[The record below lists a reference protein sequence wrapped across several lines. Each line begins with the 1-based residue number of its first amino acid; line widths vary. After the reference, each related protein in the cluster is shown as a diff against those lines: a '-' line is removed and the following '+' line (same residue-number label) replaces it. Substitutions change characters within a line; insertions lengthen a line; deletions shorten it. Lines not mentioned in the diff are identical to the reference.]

1 MSFFK
6 RDKYYSKRIRGKKS
20 RKQLE
25 KKITKQIKARIN
37 RDIRTI
43 NESTDYYK
51 PVRGGSF
58 WNNNYIEYESNDDKH
73 KALCIKD
80 YLDKI
85 KPHLKDTTKNLKQ
98 SDAWKIQ
105 LTIAINFISSKD
117 NNVECVCVC
126 HALKD

>member
-6 RDKYYSKRIRGKKS
+6 PDKYYSKRIRGKKS

-25 KKITKQIKARIN
+25 EKITKQIKARIN

-51 PVRGGSF
+51 PVRVGNF

-73 KALCIKD
+73 KALSIKD

-126 HALKD
+126 VMH